1 MTDEGAGGRGRG
13 RMFRSALKSEEFGS
27 PVRRESPLGG
37 RAARTLCVVIVLA
50 VLAASA
56 ALLVL
61 PPKIYSRTMVW
72 DLLFNLSGAWA
83 IFNGLSFHTDVHDP
97 LGGGSFWLTVLG
109 FRLVGVSLWAFLAGK
124 IAMSATVFALA
135 TVVTLRRLSPVPAA
149 LFILMVSQLCLLPT
163 NTGDLL
169 DDFTF
174 AMPYNLYG
182 WSIVSVLALALFLP
196 PAERGRG
203 HWWDVAV
210 VACLLALLFC
220 LKITYYLAGLGICVA
235 AFVVNP
241 SVLARWRSWAVAML
255 ATTAVLMGPWNWPYL
270 ADIASAI
277 GSGAVRSRILELLVM
292 FSANA
297 FELAIYLAVLLV
309 AIALWRAK
317 WVSFHLI
324 LATLALYGA
333 SVAILSQNA
342 QLRGLTLC
350 SVAFFLLYGHL
361 NRKRSSRDFP
371 LSYLLAAL
379 MILPGIL
386 CVNTTL
392 SLGLYARRG
401 FSDFDT
407 HTVETSALKGLS
419 VPIEMVPAWH
429 ALSARSGDYSWRSR
443 TRSVHGDPPVTQ
455 LQYVQT
461 ILEAV
466 GLLQRDG
473 REPGGVAVIDQV
485 NPLPFALGWAPPVG
499 GNLWY
504 DLGFP
509 WPSADVALA
518 NVRYVLVPKFPTSVE
533 ISKEALH
540 RFGTYL
546 ERHYRLELESE
557 SWQLLLRR

>member
-1 MTDEGAGGRGRG
+1 MSRI
-13 RMFRSALKSEEFGS
+13 ALKPGELGS
-27 PVRRESPLGG
+27 YVWQDGPLGG
-37 RAARTLCVVIVLA
+37 RGARTICVLLVLV

-61 PPKIYSRTMVW
+61 PPKVYSRTMVW
-72 DLLFNLSGAWA
+72 DFLFNLSGAWA

-109 FRLVGVSLWAFLAGK
+109 FRLVGVSLWAFLVGK
-124 IAMSATVFALA
+124 IAMSAIVFAFA
-135 TVVTLRRLSPVPAA
+135 TVVTLRRLAPVPAA
-149 LFILMVSQLCLLPT
+149 VFILMVSQLCLLPT

-182 WSIVSVLALALFLP
+182 WSVISVLALALFLP
-196 PAERGRG
+196 PAEDGRG
-203 HWWDVAV
+203 HWWDVAS
-210 VACLLALLFC
+210 VACLLALLFY
-220 LKITYYLAGLGICVA
+220 LKITYFLAGLGICVA

-241 SVLARWRSWAVAML
+241 SVLERWRSWAVAML

-270 ADIASAI
+270 ADISSAI
-277 GSGAVRSRILELLVM
+277 GSGAVRSRVLELMVM

-297 FELAIYLAVLLV
+297 FELAIYLAVLFV
-309 AIALWRAK
+309 AVGLWRAK
-317 WVSFHLI
+317 WVSFRLI
-324 LATLALYGA
+324 LAALALYGA

-350 SVAFFLLYGHL
+350 SVSFFLLYG
-361 NRKRSSRDFP
+361 P
-371 LSYLLAAL
+371 LSQRRPSGDFQQTYHLAAL
-379 MILPGIL
+379 LILPVII
-386 CVNTTL
+386 CANTTL

-401 FSDFDT
+401 FSDFNI

-419 VPIEMVPAWH
+419 VPIEMVPAWY

-455 LQYVQT
+455 FQYVQT

-485 NPLPFALGWAPPVG
+485 NPLPFALGWAPPAG

-509 WPSADVALA
+509 WPSAEVALA

-533 ISKEALH
+533 ITKEALR
-540 RFGTYL
+540 RFEPYL
-546 ERHYRLELESE
+546 ARHYRLERESE
-557 SWQLLLRR
+557 SWQLFTRQ